1 MVKFLA
7 LFLFLSLEE
16 CQRVTTKCPQ
26 THFFTVPHDWYQP
39 GTLLIGGMASQV
51 IYVFNEVSFK
61 NIPSQ
66 DIGFD
71 LPVMLTKFY
80 QNSLALAFAVNT
92 INKSPT
98 ILPNITVGFHIYDTY
113 YDQRMTYYNLLN
125 LLFKLFPNYACGLP
139 KNLIAVVGGLASDT
153 SFHMADVLGLYKIP
167 QLTYGSFAP
176 EDTVKPKDPIF
187 YRMVPNDENQYMGI
201 IRLLLHFGW
210 TWVGLFT
217 GDDDSGKYF
226 LQRMEALFSQY
237 RICLAFVQVFPRQAR
252 VLSND
257 DMGTNLHV
265 SVMDQ
270 RARAFIIY
278 GDTINLIWLIAYNT
292 LLVSDDTYFGKVW
305 IMTAQMEFAVT
316 GVIRR
321 MDFQMFQGAISF
333 AIHSKQLQEFQIYLQ
348 KKNPYKPEGDG
359 FVQLFWEQVFE
370 CSFPNSGEPLE
381 QDELCT
387 GKENLAKP
395 PQSVFEVRMNGH
407 SYSIYNAVYAVAHA
421 LHAMHSSKTKYRV
434 RMGEQRSEFEDMQPW
449 QLHAFLQGISFNN
462 SAGENINFNGKR
474 EIVAGFDIMHMILFA
489 NNSFRKVKIGWLEP
503 MAFEREQFFIDDEII
518 EWPSS
523 FNQVCPISVCSDS
536 CPPGFQKQKK
546 EGQKFCCYDCSHCPE
561 RKISNKT
568 DMDECMQCRD
578 DQYPS
583 QSNDSCFPKIITF
596 LSYEE
601 PLGMGLVSIVLC
613 FSLVTVLVFITFIK
627 HSDTAIVKAN
637 NRELT
642 YILLSSLLLCFLCSL
657 LFLGHPHKDTCLI
670 RHVAFAIIFTVAVSC
685 VLAKTTT
692 VVLAF
697 MATKPGSNVRRWMGK
712 RLANT
717 IVLSCSLIQAGICTA
732 WLAIAPP
739 YPSLDMKSLPNKI
752 IAKCNEGSTFM
763 FYFVLGYMGLLSI
776 ISFIVAFLARNLP
789 DAFNEA
795 KFITFS
801 MLMFCSVWLTF
812 IPTYLS
818 AKGKYMVGVEIF
830 SILASGAALLACIFF
845 PKVYIILLIPELNNK
860 EGLIRT
866 KNKPVKLHA
875 LI

>member
-1 MVKFLA
+1 MVKFMA

-26 THFFTVPHDWYQP
+26 TQFFTVPHDWYQP

-51 IYVFNEVSFK
+51 IYLFNEVSFK

-71 LPVMLTKFY
+71 LPMMLTKFY
-80 QNSLALAFAVNT
+80 QNCLALAFAVNT

-292 LLVSDDTYFGKVW
+292 LLVSDHAYFGKVW

-333 AIHSKQLQEFQIYLQ
+333 AIHSKQPQEFQMYLQ

-434 RMGEQRSEFEDMQPW
+434 RMGEQRSEILQPG

-462 SAGENINFNGKR
+462 SAGENMNFNGKR

-546 EGQKFCCYDCSHCPE
+546 EGQKFCCYDCSPCPDG
-561 RKISNKT
+561 KISNKT
-568 DMDECMQCRD
+568 DTDECMQCRD
-578 DQYPS
+578 DQYRS

-657 LFLGHPHKDTCLI
+657 LFLGHPHKVTCLI
-670 RHVAFAIIFTVAVSC
+670 RHIAFGIIFTVAVSC
-685 VLAKTTT
+685 VLAKTIT

-697 MATKPGSNVRRWMGK
+697 MATKPGSNVRRWVGK

-739 YPSLDMKSLPNKI
+739 YPRLDMKSLPNKI
-752 IAKCNEGSTFM
+752 IAECNEGSTFM

-830 SILASGAALLACIFF
+830 SILASGTALLACIFF
-845 PKVYIILLIPELNNK
+845 PKVYIILLRPELNNK